1 MPCSACAAST
11 TPRGATAF
19 EKAVQNDT
27 WVCANNVLDKSKF
40 EKFYKKVHTSID
52 NFFYLCYTN
61 MNYYVKLRLIDGIER
76 RKAAEGR

>member
-1 MPCSACAAST
+1 MQILT
-11 TPRGATAF
+11 F
-19 EKAVQNDT
+19 EQILLILREAVKKVFGYFFLKKVT
-27 WVCANNVLDKSKF
+27 DKSKF